1 MTTYFVFIF
10 LLVLS
15 FIGGTGVVI
24 VGQKQ
29 EKEKYRK
36 SRIKYEVYLIIVY
49 LMFSS
54 ALYSHKLFGAL
65 CVLIVLGGYYD
76 IIKLQQGITRLAI
89 PAFCLIL
96 ALYTA
101 TCLFFCLFGF
111 SERGIILFTL
121 FIVCTFDAF
130 SQIAGQLFGKR
141 KICPRIS
148 PQKTYAGLA
157 GGLSA
162 VLVVSIV
169 LGKSIGWDIQY
180 SLWLGLGIATA
191 AFVGDLSASYVK
203 RCYQTKDFS
212 NLLPG
217 HGGWLDRF
225 DSLIFAGA
233 YVWFVQTICWT

>member
-36 SRIKYEVYLIIVY
+36 SCIKYAVYLIIVY
-49 LMFSS
+49 LVFSF
-54 ALYSHKLFGAL
+54 ALYSHKLFGIL

-76 IIKLQQGITRLAI
+76 IIKLQQGVTRLAT

-96 ALYTA
+96 TLYT
-101 TCLFFCLFGF
+101 TICLFFYFFRFC
-111 SERGIILFTL
+111 EREIVLFTL

-148 PQKTYAGLA
+148 PNKTLVGLLGGLA
-157 GGLSA
+157 GALI
-162 VLVVSIV
+162 VSIAI
-169 LGKSIGWDIQY
+169 GEGIGWDALR
-180 SLWLGLGIATA
+180 SLLLGLGITIS
-191 AFVGDLSASYVK
+191 AFVGDLLASCVK

-212 NLLPG
+212 SLFPE

-225 DSLIFAGA
+225 DSLILAGSFM
-233 YVWFVQTICWT
+233 WFLQKIC